1 MANQKNPVVTI
12 DGPGGAG
19 KGTLASLLA
28 KELGWHLLD
37 SGALYRLTALAAIN
51 HGVNPDDEETLCVL
65 AGHLDV
71 RFVVATED
79 NDSQIILEGEHV
91 EASIRTEECGKMASR
106 IAAWPRVR
114 VALLQRQRA
123 FAETPG
129 LVADGRDMGTVVF
142 PDAMIKFYLT
152 ADAEERARRRF
163 EQLKQK
169 GIDANFARLLGD
181 IIARDERDMNRE
193 IAPLKP
199 ADDAIIIDSTRLTIQ
214 EVLNRLLD
222 DMRQQG
228 II

>member
-1 MANQKNPVVTI
+1 MTNPKNPVVTI

-51 HGVNPDDEETLCVL
+51 HGVAAEDEETLCVL

-71 RFVVATED
+71 RFVAATED
-79 NDSQIILEGEHV
+79 SDAQIILEGEQV
-91 EASIRTEECGKMASR
+91 ESAIRAEEVGKMASR
-106 IAAWPRVR
+106 IATLPRVR
-114 VALLQRQRA
+114 DALLQRQRA
-123 FAETPG
+123 FAERPG

-142 PDAMIKFYLT
+142 PDAVIKFYLT
-152 ADAEERARRRF
+152 AEAEERARRRM

-169 GIDANFARLLGD
+169 GIDANFDRLLSD

-199 ADDAIIIDSTRLTIQ
+199 ADDAIMLDSTRLTIQ
-214 EVLNRLLD
+214 EVLSRMLD
-222 DMRQQG
+222 QMRQQG